1 MVDQVLVNSKN
12 FSENFVNQYS
22 ALVGSSFERLAWKN
36 NVTANAS
43 ITTIDIHNGSTCVW
57 PSRVTIIAGA
67 TTVSYTHLTLPTT
80 PYV

>member
-12 FSENFVNQYS
+12 FLESFVNQYS

-67 TTVSYTHLTLPTT
+67 TT
-80 PYV
+80 

>member
-1 MVDQVLVNSKN
+1 MGDPALVNLKN
-12 FSENFVNQYS
+12 FLEDFVNQYS
-22 ALVGSSFERLAWKN
+22 VLVGSSFERLAWKN

-67 TTVSYTHLTLPTT
+67 IT
-80 PYV
+80 

>member
-43 ITTIDIHNGSTCVW
+43 ITTIDIHNGST
-57 PSRVTIIAGA
+57 S
-67 TTVSYTHLTLPTT
+67 VSYTHLRAHET
-80 PYV
+80 